1 MEHHRAPVVP
11 QDTEL
16 QSPQRGQEMNILRR
30 NPWVLTAYG
39 LSGLAIFGM
48 LYFVLDLMGQ

>member
-1 MEHHRAPVVP
+1 MDHRAPVVP
-11 QDTEL
+11 QFDTEL
-16 QSPQRGQEMNILRR
+16 PSPERDQEIYRLRR